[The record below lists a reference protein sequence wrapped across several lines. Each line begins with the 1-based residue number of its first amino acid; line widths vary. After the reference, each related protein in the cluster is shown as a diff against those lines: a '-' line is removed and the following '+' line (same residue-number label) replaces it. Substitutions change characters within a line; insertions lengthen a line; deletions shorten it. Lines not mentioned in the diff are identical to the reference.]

1 MFKNTQ
7 QHTLRQTMKLSPQ
20 QIQMLNL
27 LHLPLLELEQKIK
40 DEIEDNPAL
49 DYSDNSDNDGDD
61 VTQNED
67 NTFDDDAAH
76 KDSDS
81 VEESINA
88 YDTYEDT
95 PYDGFSNTQE
105 AKYEKPVVQTATFR
119 ENLKEQLHLRR
130 IEPELQSY
138 AEYLIDAIDDD
149 GYLHRSLD
157 HIIDDLSF
165 SIGIY
170 IPENVLEKA
179 LLLVQQLEPIG
190 IGARNVQ
197 EYLMLQLREK
207 ARTGTDVSVACAIV
221 DDFMA
226 DLGNHQY
233 GKIQSA
239 LDIDSDELK
248 AALNIISS
256 LNPKPVSG
264 ISTTNDTT
272 PIITPDFIVT
282 NTEGQLEITVL
293 GIHTHKIKLNGH
305 MLETLEALEKAP
317 KKNTENRNAAQYLK
331 SKIGSA
337 QWLITA
343 LEQRA
348 YSLTSTIE
356 TIVALQRTFFLTGDF
371 KKLRPMILKDIADRV
386 GLDVSTISRVT
397 SSRYVQ
403 TDFGILSLKG
413 LFTEG
418 VLTDDGNIVSNRA
431 IQETIVEIIE
441 NENKTDPLNDQQ
453 ITDLLVEKGYTVAR
467 RTVAKYRENLNIP
480 AAQLR
485 REME

>member
-7 QHTLRQTMKLSPQ
+7 QQSLRQTMKLSPQ

-27 LHLPLLELEQKIK
+27 LHLPVLELEQKIK

-49 DYSDNSDNDGDD
+49 DYSDNSDTDD
-61 VTQNED
+61 SPQNED
-67 NTFDDDAAH
+67 SNFDDETP
-76 KDSDS
+76 KDNTDDLTPD
-81 VEESINA
+81 
-88 YDTYEDT
+88 YDIYEDT

-105 AKYEKPVVQTATFR
+105 VKYEKPVVQTATFR

-130 IEPELQSY
+130 IDPKLQTY

-149 GYLHRSLD
+149 GYLHRSLEY
-157 HIIDDLSF
+157 IIDDLAF
-165 SIGIY
+165 SIGVY
-170 IPENVLEKA
+170 VEEDVLEKA
-179 LLLVQQLEPIG
+179 LLIVQQLEPVG
-190 IGARNVQ
+190 IGSRNVQ

-207 ARTGTDVSVACAIV
+207 ARTGADVSVACAVV

-233 GKIQSA
+233 EKIQTA
-239 LDIDSDELK
+239 LEIDSEALK
-248 AALNIISS
+248 GALEIISS

-264 ISTTNDTT
+264 ISTVNDTT
-272 PIITPDFIVT
+272 PVIAPDFIVI

-293 GIHTHKIKLNGH
+293 GINTHKIKLNPN

-356 TIVALQRTFFLTGDF
+356 TIVSLQKTFFFSGDF

-397 SSRYVQ
+397 STRYVQ
-403 TDFGILSLKG
+403 TDFGIFSLKA

-441 NENKTDPLNDQQ
+441 NEDKTDPLNDQQ
-453 ITDLLVEKGYTVAR
+453 ITNILNEKGYTVAR
-467 RTVAKYRENLNIP
+467 RTVAKYRENLNFP
-480 AAQLR
+480 TAQLR
-485 REME
+485 RVLA

>member
-7 QHTLRQTMKLSPQ
+7 QQSLRQTMKLSPQ

-27 LHLPLLELEQKIK
+27 LHLPVLELEQKIK

-49 DYSDNSDNDGDD
+49 DYTDNSDTDD
-61 VTQNED
+61 SPQNED
-67 NTFDDDAAH
+67 NDFDDA
-76 KDSDS
+76 KDSTDDLTPD
-81 VEESINA
+81 
-88 YDTYEDT
+88 YDIYEDT

-105 AKYEKPVVQTATFR
+105 VKYEKPVVQTATFR

-130 IEPELQSY
+130 IDPQLQTY

-149 GYLHRSLD
+149 GYLHRSLEY
-157 HIIDDLSF
+157 IIDDLAF
-165 SIGIY
+165 SIGVY
-170 IPENVLEKA
+170 VEEDVLEKA
-179 LLLVQQLEPIG
+179 LLVVQQLEPVG
-190 IGARNVQ
+190 IGSRNVQ

-207 ARTGTDVSVACAIV
+207 ARTGADVSVACAVV
-221 DDFMA
+221 DDFMS

-233 GKIQSA
+233 EKIQTA
-239 LDIDSDELK
+239 LEIDSETLK
-248 AALNIISS
+248 GALEIIGS

-264 ISTTNDTT
+264 ISTMNDTT
-272 PIITPDFIVT
+272 PVISPDFIVT
-282 NTEGQLEITVL
+282 TTEGQLDIRVL
-293 GIHTHKIKLNGH
+293 GIHTHKIKLNTS

-317 KKNTENRNAAQYLK
+317 KKSTENRNAAQYLK

-356 TIVALQRTFFLTGDF
+356 TIVALQKTFFLSGDF

-397 SSRYVQ
+397 STRYVQ
-403 TDFGILSLKG
+403 TDFGIFPLKA

-441 NENKTDPLNDQQ
+441 NEDKTEPLNDQQ
-453 ITDLLVEKGYTVAR
+453 ITDLLNEKGYTVAR
-467 RTVAKYRENLNIP
+467 RTVAKYRENLNFP
-480 AAQLR
+480 TAQLR
-485 REME
+485 RVLA